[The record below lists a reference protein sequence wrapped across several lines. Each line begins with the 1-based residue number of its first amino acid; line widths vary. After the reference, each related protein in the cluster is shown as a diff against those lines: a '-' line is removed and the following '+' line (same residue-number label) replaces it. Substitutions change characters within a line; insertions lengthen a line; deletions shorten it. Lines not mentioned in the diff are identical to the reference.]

1 MALSIFSVSILKERL
16 FFNIMDTKTK
26 KKKEGNE
33 YWLHTDDIYDILY
46 VPFAY
51 DFGPPSIAQMYRF
64 CRAMD
69 KLLANEN
76 NRIHFYSL
84 SSNPRNSS
92 NAVVLMASYCIL
104 KLGWSALRTEEL
116 FSALCS
122 FLECYRDASEGTATY
137 RLPPDVC
144 FHALEKGSKL
154 GWINLDTF
162 NYEEYTFYEQV
173 ENGDFNWIVPD
184 KFIAMCSPTT
194 VAKRSDVAI
203 THTPDYYIPYFKRN
217 NVTAIVRLNN
227 AEYDRQSFI
236 SEGIKHF
243 DMYFIDGTAPP
254 VTIVEHFL
262 YMAEQTS
269 GVIAVHCKQGLGR
282 TGTLIAC
289 YIMKH
294 YQFSAAE
301 AIAFIRIQRP
311 GSVVGP
317 QQAFLTRIQPL
328 LVKAEPKKE
337 ENKMGS
343 PKCSDS
349 VITPLKKQKGT
360 PIKICA

>member
-16 FFNIMDTKTK
+16 FFNIMDSKTK
-26 KKKEGNE
+26 RKKEGSE
-33 YWLHTDDIYDILY
+33 YWLHTDDIFDILY

-64 CRAMD
+64 CKVMD
-69 KLLANEN
+69 KLMVKEN
-76 NRIHFYSL
+76 IQIHFYAL
-84 SSNPRNSS
+84 SSDPRNSS

-104 KLGWSALRTEEL
+104 KLGWSAVKTDEL
-116 FSALCS
+116 FSPLHS
-122 FLECYRDASEGTATY
+122 FLEFYRDASEGTATY
-137 RLPPDVC
+137 RLPVDVC
-144 FHALEKGSKL
+144 FHAIEKGSKL

-162 NYEEYTFYEQV
+162 NYEDYTFYEQV

-194 VAKRSDVAI
+194 VAKRTEVAI

-227 AEYDRQSFI
+227 AEYDRQGFTSQ
-236 SEGIKHF
+236 GVQHY

-254 VTIVEHFL
+254 VSIVERFL
-262 YMAEQTS
+262 EVAEETS

-294 YQFSAAE
+294 YNFSAAE

-317 QQAFLTRIQPL
+317 QQSFLTKIQPL
-328 LVKAEPKKE
+328 LVKKEAKKE
-337 ENKMGS
+337 ENGMGS

-349 VITPLKKQKGT
+349 VITPTKKRELL
-360 PIKICA
+360 